1 MKKPCQTLVTITT
14 NTFVL
19 ISLFGAT
26 GSISAQTA
34 IVPLPEDSSIS
45 CEESIDRVKAELSR
59 KGFFVPLNSYPEKLE
74 PFVKIDK
81 NNIPQYYY
89 DYPKDRTETVIF
101 GLGEVTNLH
110 SSPKFMATLAAQI
123 MAECNSVGLITFA
136 WLFEGGI
143 NVGYFPD
150 RTVQIFTWI
159 DLDLDDKEHL
169 KVIETAKGQ
178 QVLYRWGYY
187 YSP

>member
-1 MKKPCQTLVTITT
+1 
-14 NTFVL
+14 
-19 ISLFGAT
+19 
-26 GSISAQTA
+26 
-34 IVPLPEDSSIS
+34 
-45 CEESIDRVKAELSR
+45 
-59 KGFFVPLNSYPEKLE
+59 LNSYAEKID

-81 NNIPQYYY
+81 NHIPQYYY
-89 DYPKDRTETVIF
+89 DYPKDRTDTVIF

-136 WLFEGGI
+136 WLFEGGV

-169 KVIETAKGQ
+169 KVIETANGQ